1 MRPAAQAGIFAAGTL
16 ALALAW
22 AGAQVRD
29 LDVRSA
35 PWRINLGHLREG
47 ARAGELFTAV
57 RDGLERIDVAVADF
71 TEQPPSEVELVLRAE
86 GPDGAELRR
95 ALGARLEPGNQGG
108 WLVFEFEPVEDSG
121 GRRFHASI
129 GPAAGVEVCWYAP
142 WIRYRGSSD
151 RGSRWGESVF
161 EGPVVEGRFISD
173 HAPLRGLAFGG
184 EGFDGVAE
192 LVLLDPEGRELR
204 RSRVEFPAPVE
215 WAWLVFGFEPLAES
229 RWRTLAYR
237 IELPPGARLRGSGAE
252 PARLSYFGGGRVDE
266 HLGGLTHGA
275 RSLADRDLA
284 LRTFS
289 SRGPG
294 VALGLL
300 RDRLGLRGA
309 AAAALLV
316 LASAALAAAL
326 GRGSTSESTP

>member
-1 MRPAAQAGIFAAGTL
+1 MSAAVRAALLAAGTL

-35 PWRINLGHLREG
+35 PWRINLGHLRAG
-47 ARAGELFTAV
+47 SHAGEVFTAV
-57 RDGLERIDVAVADF
+57 RDGLERIDVAVEDF
-71 TEQPPSEVELVLRAE
+71 TEQPTSEVELVLRAD
-86 GPDGAELRR
+86 GPDGVELRR
-95 ALGARLEPGNQGG
+95 ALGARLEPGRQGG

-129 GPAAGVEVCWYAP
+129 GPAPGVEVCWYAP
-142 WIRYRGSSD
+142 WMRFRGSSD

-184 EGFDGVAE
+184 EELSGAAE
-192 LVLLDPEGRELR
+192 LVLLDLEGRELR
-204 RSRVEFPAPVE
+204 RSRVEFPEPVE
-215 WAWLVFGFEPLAES
+215 WGWIVFGFEPLAES

-237 IELPPGARLRGSGAE
+237 VELPAGARLRGSGEE
-252 PARLSYFGGGRVDE
+252 PARLSFFGGGRVDE
-266 HLGGLTHGA
+266 HLGGLTHGG
-275 RSLADRDLA
+275 RTFADRDLA
-284 LRTFS
+284 LRTWS
-289 SRGPG
+289 ARGPG

-300 RDRLGLRGA
+300 RERLGARGL
-309 AAAALLV
+309 AAALLSL
-316 LASAALAAAL
+316 LASAALAAGL
-326 GRGSTSESTP
+326 RRGSTSEGAS